1 MINYHYAFDVI
12 THVIDGLR
20 TNTLK
25 SALVILS
32 VAIGVAALILGLMF
46 STTLSKSLVWQF
58 ENLGSNTVTV
68 SSFLPLSE
76 QLKGKS
82 TVINHD
88 EFEIIKRE
96 VEHITSNI
104 TPLINVPQAHIQF
117 ADHSANPSVV
127 GSTYS
132 YMKMRNRFVKE
143 GRFINDADNRLR
155 RRSVVIGTTVL
166 EQLDIKQAI
175 GEYIKINHEWF
186 VVVGILA
193 EKGSFFGVD
202 LDDLVIMPYE
212 TSHSLLGNG
221 FEQDILIQMSVN
233 DVSNLPLLRQ
243 SISDILR
250 KTHQL
255 TAHQEDDFKIE
266 TTDELLGTFN
276 SVLKIVAAT
285 LISVVGLSLVVAS
298 VGMVNIFLLSI
309 NERINEIGL
318 FMALGANRKFISAL
332 FIVES
337 SVLTTLGGLC
347 GLFAGYVL
355 AMLLSI
361 LLPAKYIIQFP
372 LMTGLYTTLFCF
384 VLGVIVSILPAA
396 KACTLS
402 PSRALAK

>member
-117 ADHSANPSVV
+117 ADQSANPSVV

-186 VVVGILA
+186 VVVGILE

-212 TSHSLLGNG
+212 TSQSLLGNG

-233 DVSNLPLLRQ
+233 DVSNLPLLRE

-255 TAHQEDDFKIE
+255 AAHQEDDFKIE

-332 FIVES
+332 FIIES
-337 SVLTTLGGLC
+337 SVLTTVGGLC

-355 AMLLSI
+355 AMLLSL
-361 LLPAKYIIQFP
+361 LLPAKYLIEFP
-372 LMTGLYTTLFCF
+372 FMTGLYTTLFCF